1 MKENIIKFLY
11 YNDEWNIDN
20 NSEEEEPEPEPEPE
34 YK

>member
-20 NSEEEEPEPEPEPE
+20 DSEEEEPEPEPE